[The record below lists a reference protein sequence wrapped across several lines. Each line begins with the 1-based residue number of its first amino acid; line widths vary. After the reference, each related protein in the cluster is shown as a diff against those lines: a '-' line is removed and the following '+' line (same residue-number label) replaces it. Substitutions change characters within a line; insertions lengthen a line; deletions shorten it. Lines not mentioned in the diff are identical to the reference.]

1 MFAPFHFTRTVK
13 RAFIG
18 ATRITLL
25 SKTSSRRPQ
34 AWKRF
39 RLAIPLI
46 IACGCPVEAAV
57 YPVGTIAN
65 LTNRINSA
73 QPGDQIILSNGVYSS
88 SGTITISRSGTASQ
102 PILIAAQSIGGAQIG
117 GVDGFNLVGAS
128 YVIIQGFDFT
138 YTNSG
143 TQGLI
148 VDAASTH
155 CRITRNIFETDPVQ
169 YWCFVQGDDTE
180 VDHNLFRNKAALG
193 EYVTLDGNHTTLRIA
208 QRLWAHDNDFFN
220 NHYSGSNGG
229 ESTRLGIGIFKLISA
244 WSVVENNLYEHAD
257 GDPESISVKTSDDV
271 IRYNTFTN
279 CVGEISLRQG
289 CRSRV
294 EGNFSFNT
302 GGMKFYADDHLIINN
317 YFQGVTNG
325 VQFGAGEWAEITDS
339 DNNASGPHAAT
350 HRARVEFNTLVNC
363 PIYFDWNNQ
372 GTNVPTDCIVAN
384 NILQGNSGYFVSQNL
399 LTGETNF
406 TWQTNIFWGSASTTY
421 SPAGG
426 YLKVNPLLTNNPV
439 IPYHIASNS
448 PAIGASYAAPGEV
461 VSDMDGQPRS
471 GTPDIGADEYS
482 SAPVIRH
489 PLGTNDVGPYVNATN
504 FAIVA
509 MPWIQT
515 VMPGNGTSFTNLISA
530 YNGFTN
536 TVTLT
541 VTNLPTNASASFNP
555 ASVAYGTNG
564 FGSAGLSVTT
574 SNTTPPGR
582 YTLLITATSTTFTN
596 TTIACLT
603 VGNLPTNWTDAD
615 IGQPAVQGSAD
626 YYLSTFA
633 VKGGG
638 GQIYG
643 ASDQFN
649 FAYQPWTNG
658 LTLTARVI
666 TQPQTSASAESGVM
680 IRETTNAGSRYVD
693 VVVTP
698 NSINMEAR
706 TATGGGAVQLT
717 AFTAANSPA
726 GTNSPSWVRLIR
738 SGNTFTGYASSNG
751 VNWVQMGTTSFGM
764 TNTLAGL
771 AVCAYDNTQLNTST
785 FDNVNVISSGD
796 MPVITNQPAAQVAT
810 LTSNPTFTVGSSGTA
825 PLSYQWR
832 FNTNTL
838 LTFGTNATLS
848 ITNVQG
854 TNAGTYSVVI
864 TNSYGSVTST
874 VATLTINYPPSIT
887 NEPANQIVASGNNAS
902 FTVGASG
909 TAPLSYQWFY
919 NTNALLAFG
928 TNATLT
934 ITNTQTTNAGTYS
947 VVITNSFG
955 SVTSVPATLTISFP
969 PVIANQPTNLIV
981 ASGNNAA
988 FIVSAGGA
996 TPLSYQWYFNTNTL
1010 LAGDTNSSLTI
1021 ANAQGTNAGT
1031 YSVVITNSYG
1041 SVTSAPATLTII
1053 FPPVITN
1060 QPASQIITISN
1071 SATFTVGVGGAA
1083 PFHYQWYFNTNTL
1096 LTYATNAS
1104 LTITNAQSTNAGTYS
1119 VVITNVF
1126 GTATSAPATLAV
1138 NLTHFTNSGAWT
1150 WTCPSN
1156 VISVQV
1162 ECWGGGGAGG
1172 SAVKTNS
1179 NAFGGGGAG
1188 GAYAKTANVPV
1199 TAGNQYVVM
1208 VGAGGISITNDR
1220 ATVAGGF
1227 SAFSY
1232 GTATNCLAGGGVGG
1246 VSIFNTGATVTNG
1259 TGGTGGSTGCIGD
1272 APSIYSGGNGANGI
1286 IGNCGG
1292 GGGGGAGDNGNGGNT
1307 ITNVPGLGG
1316 SGMITAG
1323 GVGGSGGT
1331 SNAGGT
1337 NGVAPGG
1344 GGGGARST
1352 GIGIVSKGGTGG
1364 DGLVILTYYPAP
1376 TVTAS
1381 AATAIGTTNATLNGS
1396 AADNGFAITQR
1407 GFFYRTASGVTT
1419 NDTKITA
1426 GSGAGAFTATP
1437 ALNPNT
1443 NYFWRAYAINAGG
1456 TVLSAELSFSTIA
1469 PTPPVFTNSAISTDR
1484 LSFTLTGTGAANQ
1497 TNVLWM
1503 ATNLSQPLTN
1513 WLPIATNVTGTNG
1526 VFSFT
1531 DAQITNSVQRFYRAM
1546 SQ

>member
-325 VQFGAGEWAEITDS
+325 VQFGAGDWAEITDS

-864 TNSYGSVTST
+864 TNSYGSVTS
-874 VATLTINYPPSIT
+874 
-887 NEPANQIVASGNNAS
+887 
-902 FTVGASG
+902 
-909 TAPLSYQWFY
+909 
-919 NTNALLAFG
+919 
-928 TNATLT
+928 
-934 ITNTQTTNAGTYS
+934 
-947 VVITNSFG
+947 
-955 SVTSVPATLTISFP
+955 
-969 PVIANQPTNLIV
+969 
-981 ASGNNAA
+981 
-988 FIVSAGGA
+988 
-996 TPLSYQWYFNTNTL
+996 
-1010 LAGDTNSSLTI
+1010 
-1021 ANAQGTNAGT
+1021 
-1031 YSVVITNSYG
+1031 
-1041 SVTSAPATLTII
+1041 APATLTII

-1337 NGVAPGG
+1337 TGVAPGG